1 MDCYFAS
8 MNRSNFI
15 QCYGSGSAVGST
27 NGRGQQQAFRYSNSQ
42 SRSQNKQGRSV
53 AIDRTSRGQMLTALS
68 AELALRQ
75 EERQPGFSV
84 TLLQIVAAPDCDDV
98 TRLASSLYFKN
109 FIRRW
114 WTVRA

>member
-1 MDCYFAS
+1 MGLAQPSDPPMAAGN
-8 MNRSNFI
+8 NRLADI
-15 QCYGSGSAVGST
+15 
-27 NGRGQQQAFRYSNSQ
+27 
-42 SRSQNKQGRSV
+42 
-53 AIDRTSRGQMLTALS
+53 LTASLHPRTNKEGPSLLNSTLREQTLIILS

-84 TLLQIVAAPDCDDV
+84 TLLQIVATPDCDDV

-114 WTVRA
+114 WTVRASSSQKRCDTDLVI

>member
-1 MDCYFAS
+1 MAAGNNRLVGILTAS
-8 MNRSNFI
+8 LDPR
-15 QCYGSGSAVGST
+15 T
-27 NGRGQQQAFRYSNSQ
+27 NKEGLAPSDPTFQ
-42 SRSQNKQGRSV
+42 
-53 AIDRTSRGQMLTALS
+53 GQMLISLS

-114 WTVRA
+114 WTVRSWSS